1 MRPTLVEI
9 IRKELERRDWSM
21 SELDRQAGLSIG
33 ESRRFL
39 AGERHLTSLKIEAIF
54 DALHLVVRHR

>member
-1 MRPTLVEI
+1 MRPTLIEI
-9 IRKELERRDWSM
+9 VRKELERREWSM

-39 AGERHLTSLKIEAIF
+39 SGERDLTSRKVEAIF
-54 DALHLVVRHR
+54 DALGLVVRKA

>member
-1 MRPTLVEI
+1 MRQSIVEL

-39 AGERHLTSLKIEAIF
+39 AGERQLTSPKIEAIF
-54 DALHLVVRHR
+54 DALHLVVTRR